1 MRNQTQLGMSLGQ
14 MLSGAFGGD
23 SESESKGKLDGWK
36 ARNYQSQIALDGANT
51 EKARTETE
59 QKRREL
65 ELGSDDSLGKIALLH
80 SGIGTEGR
88 SFDDFKKYQ
97 QTGYVPLVTSYADKM
112 PDAAKIL
119 ANLRIGLASG
129 NKNIDLQKIGQGIKR
144 NNITAGVTPE
154 NAADVAMQV
163 STLESNPNP
172 LEVGRAAVLRD
183 LRMNPQG
190 NSLADI
196 ALLSQGKDT
205 HAALPGGTGTYST
218 TTGADQI
225 NNIGTSVIG
234 ENAAKANQ
242 ANAGAAKQRS
252 GIAVDQARIRQMDAK
267 TGATGSLPEKP
278 MPVQALKLQDENLD
292 AIASV
297 SGINSDLSNFVKQI
311 DSGSL
316 NLGVIANALSGA
328 KNFAGLSDEQSRNL
342 QSFKSTLEKMRNTS
356 LLLNKGVQTDG
367 DAQRAWNEL
376 VTNINDPQV
385 VRQRLI
391 EIQALNARAAKLRMA
406 KNNVL
411 RRNYGAQE
419 MDYSPYLN
427 QDTAINTGSAPAV
440 KPTVSQPINKL
451 PAGAK
456 QIGTSKGKPVYQT
469 PDGKKFI
476 GD

>member
-1 MRNQTQLGMSLGQ
+1 
-14 MLSGAFGGD
+14 MLAGAFGGNSD
-23 SESESKGKLDGWK
+23 YADKG
-36 ARNYQSQIALDGANT
+36 ALDGMKVNQLQSDIELKGVQA
-51 EKARTETE
+51 EKARAEAD
-59 QKRREL
+59 QKRREI
-65 ELGSDDSLGKIALLH
+65 ELGSDDSLGKIALLN
-80 SGIGTEGR
+80 SGVGTEGR

-97 QTGYVPLVTSYADKM
+97 QTGYVPLVTSYANKM
-112 PDAAKIL
+112 PDAAKVL
-119 ANLRIGLASG
+119 ANLRIGLAGG
-129 NKNIDLQKIGQGIKR
+129 NKNIDLQKIGQGIQR

-154 NAADVAMQV
+154 NAADVAMQA
-163 STLESNPNP
+163 STLEANPNP
-172 LEVGRAAVLRD
+172 LEVGRASVLRD
-183 LRMNPQG
+183 LRENPQG

-218 TTGADQI
+218 TSGVDQI

-234 ENAAKANQ
+234 ENSAKANQ

-252 GIAVDQARIRQMDAK
+252 GIAVDQARIRQLDAK
-267 TGATGSLPEKP
+267 TGASGSIPEKP
-278 MPVQALKLQDENLD
+278 MPVAALKLQDENLES
-292 AIASV
+292 IASA

-316 NLGVIANALSGA
+316 NLGFLANALSGA
-328 KNFAGLSDEQSRNL
+328 KNFAGMSDEQSRNL
-342 QSFKSTLEKMRNTS
+342 QSFKSTLEKMRNAS
-356 LLLNKGVQTDG
+356 LSLNKGVQTDG

-376 VTNINDPQV
+376 VTNINDPKV

-391 EIQALNARAAKLRMA
+391 EIQALNARAAKLKMA

-419 MDYSPYLN
+419 MDYTPYLY
-427 QDTAINTGSAPAV
+427 QDTAIDSRPTGQ
-440 KPTVSQPINKL
+440 PTVSQPVNKL
-451 PAGAK
+451 PSGSK

>member
-1 MRNQTQLGMSLGQ
+1 MRNQTQLGMTLGQ
-14 MLSGAFGGD
+14 MLAGAFGGNSD
-23 SESESKGKLDGWK
+23 YADKG
-36 ARNYQSQIALDGANT
+36 ALDGMKVNQLQSDIELKGVQA
-51 EKARTETE
+51 EKARAEAD
-59 QKRREL
+59 QKRREI
-65 ELGSDDSLGKIALLH
+65 ELGSDDSLGKIALLN
-80 SGIGTEGR
+80 SGVGTEGR

-97 QTGYVPLVTSYADKM
+97 QTGYVPLVTSYANKM
-112 PDAAKIL
+112 PDAAKVL
-119 ANLRIGLASG
+119 ANLRIGLAGG
-129 NKNIDLQKIGQGIKR
+129 NKNIDLQKIGQGIQR

-154 NAADVAMQV
+154 NAADVAMQA
-163 STLESNPNP
+163 STLEANPNP
-172 LEVGRAAVLRD
+172 LEVGRASVLRD
-183 LRMNPQG
+183 LRENPQG

-218 TTGADQI
+218 TSGVDQI

-234 ENAAKANQ
+234 ENSAKANQ

-252 GIAVDQARIRQMDAK
+252 GIAVDQARIRQLDAK
-267 TGATGSLPEKP
+267 TGASGSIPEKP
-278 MPVQALKLQDENLD
+278 MPVAALKLQDENLES
-292 AIASV
+292 IASA

-316 NLGVIANALSGA
+316 NLGFLANALSGA
-328 KNFAGLSDEQSRNL
+328 KNFAGMSDEQSRNL
-342 QSFKSTLEKMRNTS
+342 QSFKSTLEKMRNAS
-356 LLLNKGVQTDG
+356 LSLNKGVQTDG

-376 VTNINDPQV
+376 VTNINDPKV

-391 EIQALNARAAKLRMA
+391 EIQALNARAAKLKMA

-419 MDYSPYLN
+419 MDYTPYLY
-427 QDTAINTGSAPAV
+427 QDTAIDSRPTGQ
-440 KPTVSQPINKL
+440 PTVSQPVNKL
-451 PAGAK
+451 PSGAK

>member
-1 MRNQTQLGMSLGQ
+1 MRNQTQLGMTLGQ
-14 MLSGAFGGD
+14 MLAGAFGGNSD
-23 SESESKGKLDGWK
+23 YADKG
-36 ARNYQSQIALDGANT
+36 ALDGMKVNQLQSDIELKGVQA
-51 EKARTETE
+51 EKARAEAD
-59 QKRREL
+59 QKRREI
-65 ELGSDDSLGKIALLH
+65 ELGSDDSLGKIALLN
-80 SGIGTEGR
+80 SGVGTEGR

-97 QTGYVPLVTSYADKM
+97 QTGYVPLVTSYANKM
-112 PDAAKIL
+112 PDAAKVL
-119 ANLRIGLASG
+119 ANLRIGLAGG
-129 NKNIDLQKIGQGIKR
+129 NKNIDLQKIGQGIQR

-154 NAADVAMQV
+154 NAADVAMQA
-163 STLESNPNP
+163 STLEANPNP
-172 LEVGRAAVLRD
+172 LEVGRASVLRD
-183 LRMNPQG
+183 LRENPQG

-218 TTGADQI
+218 TSGVDQI

-234 ENAAKANQ
+234 ENSAKANQ

-252 GIAVDQARIRQMDAK
+252 GIAVDQARIRQLDAK
-267 TGATGSLPEKP
+267 TGASGSIPEKP
-278 MPVQALKLQDENLD
+278 MPVAALKLQDENLES
-292 AIASV
+292 IASA

-316 NLGVIANALSGA
+316 NLGFLANALSGA
-328 KNFAGLSDEQSRNL
+328 KNFAGMSDEQSRNL
-342 QSFKSTLEKMRNTS
+342 QSFKSTLEKMRNAS
-356 LLLNKGVQTDG
+356 LSLNKGVQTDG

-376 VTNINDPQV
+376 VTNINDPKV

-391 EIQALNARAAKLRMA
+391 EIQALNARAAKLKMA

-419 MDYSPYLN
+419 MDYTPYLY
-427 QDTAINTGSAPAV
+427 QDTAIDSRPTGQ
-440 KPTVSQPINKL
+440 PTVSQPVNKL
-451 PAGAK
+451 PSGSK

>member
-14 MLSGAFGGD
+14 MLAGAFGGNSD
-23 SESESKGKLDGWK
+23 YADKGAFDGMK
-36 ARNYQSQIALDGANT
+36 VNQLQSDIELKGVQA
-51 EKARTETE
+51 EKARAEVD
-59 QKRREL
+59 QKRREI
-65 ELGSDDSLGKIALLH
+65 ELGSDDSLGKIALLN
-80 SGIGTEGR
+80 SGVGTEGR
-88 SFDDFKKYQ
+88 SFDDFRKYQ
-97 QTGYVPLVTSYADKM
+97 QTGYVPLVTSYANKM
-112 PDAAKIL
+112 PDAAKVL
-119 ANLRIGLASG
+119 ANLKTGLATG
-129 NKNIDLQKIGQGIKR
+129 NKSIDLQKIAQGIQR
-144 NNITAGVTPE
+144 NNLTAGVTPE
-154 NAADVAMQV
+154 NAADIAMQV
-163 STLESNPNP
+163 STLETNPNP
-172 LEVGRAAVLRD
+172 LEVGRASVLRD
-183 LRMNPQG
+183 LRENPQG

-218 TTGADQI
+218 TSGVDQI

-234 ENAAKANQ
+234 ENSAKANQ

-252 GIAVDQARIRQMDAK
+252 GIAVDQARIRQLDAK
-267 TGATGSLPEKP
+267 TGASGSIPEKP
-278 MPVQALKLQDENLD
+278 MPVAALKLQDENLES
-292 AIASV
+292 IASV

-316 NLGVIANALSGA
+316 NLGFLANALSGA
-328 KNFAGLSDEQSRNL
+328 KNFAGMSDEQSRNL
-342 QSFKSTLEKMRNTS
+342 QSFKSTLEKMRNAS

-376 VTNINDPQV
+376 VTNINDPKV

-391 EIQALNARAAKLRMA
+391 EIQALNARAAKLKMA

-427 QDTAINTGSAPAV
+427 QNSAIDAGATVNTT
-440 KPTVSQPINKL
+440 KTLNKL
-451 PAGAK
+451 PAGAT